1 MILHRSHA
9 PDQRLA
15 CPDLGSAS
23 IWAEARGRK
32 ITNIVAL
39 QGHTVRSR
47 LATRMQTVKSYVRT
61 QSPSVKEGCAAL
73 DPSSPPAVTDQVART
88 SSDGSQDGRSGVSSS
103 MSLIA
108 AALKPRSILIATD
121 FSEASEKALRYS
133 LALAR
138 FYESKFCLAHVVSSL
153 GLTMAGPD
161 AIAACEE
168 ATSCEAAELE
178 DSLIQA
184 GALTGIQHKFI
195 VRQGELWPELQGI
208 IRQENADLLVVGTHG
223 RHGIAKLFFGS
234 IAEQIFRQ
242 ASCPVL
248 TFGPYCDDRPWFG
261 TSSTPRTFLFA
272 TDFGPASLHGLP
284 QAIAAAN
291 QFGAKLAF
299 LSIVPPAPSHA
310 DEELRNCQVDARD
323 ENHAAFDGTRRPRRP
338 RPETCDV
345 CRIRISEADK
355 REDPRNR

>member
-1 MILHRSHA
+1 
-9 PDQRLA
+9 
-15 CPDLGSAS
+15 
-23 IWAEARGRK
+23 
-32 ITNIVAL
+32 
-39 QGHTVRSR
+39 
-47 LATRMQTVKSYVRT
+47 
-61 QSPSVKEGCAAL
+61 
-73 DPSSPPAVTDQVART
+73 
-88 SSDGSQDGRSGVSSS
+88 

-138 FYESKFCLAHVVSSL
+138 SYESKFCLAHVVSSL
-153 GLTMAGPD
+153 GLTMAGPG

-168 ATSCEAAELE
+168 AVSREAADLE
-178 DSLIQA
+178 DSLTQT

-195 VRQGELWPELQGI
+195 VRQGELWPELREI
-208 IRQENADLLVVGTHG
+208 IRQESADLLVVGTHG

-248 TFGPYCDDRPWFG
+248 TFGPYVDGRPWFQ
-261 TSSTPRTFLFA
+261 TSSTHRTFLFA
-272 TDFGPASLHGLP
+272 TDFGCASLHGLP

-299 LSIVPPAPSHA
+299 LSIIPAAPSST
-310 DEELRNCQVDARD
+310 DENLTDWQEDARMRTLQRLAELAD
-323 ENHAAFDGTRRPRRP
+323 DAELDLRPQLYAEFKSARP
-338 RPETCDV
+338 VSEKILET
-345 CRIRISEADK
+345 ADK
-355 REDPRNR
+355 LRADLIIMGLHDSAYTGVTSHLNWTTAYDVVCHAGIPVLTVNYPSGNLDIRPKPTQITVSPLSQADLIRVRGFGVKW